1 MTQEYVK
8 CLSKF
13 NGVTVGKV
21 YPVVKREESSFYL
34 INDAGVLD
42 YWLLCREEFELVD
55 GPEEVKQESKVPREM
70 KFSTKEGSAVVHYK
84 SGETFH
90 ISYLTHML
98 VAGSRVQVTREYTQ
112 DGIEFSQTA
121 YIPFEKF
128 GKVVYQAYAYNG
140 ELEIT
145 LSKDG
150 KLSYPTV
157 VEKKEMFFN

>member
-13 NGVTVGKV
+13 SGVTVGEV
-21 YPVVKREESSFYL
+21 YPIVQREENSFCL
-34 INDAGVLD
+34 INDAGKQDVW
-42 YWLLCREEFELVD
+42 WLADGEFELVD
-55 GPEEVKQESKVPREM
+55 GPEEVKEESKATREM

-84 SGETFH
+84 SGQTFH
-90 ISYLTHML
+90 ISYLTHMV

-128 GKVVYQAYAYNG
+128 GKVICQAYNG